1 MSTYKVEYFENGTDV
16 FKRYKN
22 FTDTLNS
29 DELLIFCEK
38 KSNTKSNFFGTA
50 CRVKMGTERVK
61 LMKDLYNRKVQIKVE
76 QDDFYSKN
84 VTEWSKRISY
94 YESNKIDAS
103 TLEDAVLLEIL
114 ETSSANS
121 TIKSILELNNKL
133 ADWMNTGVSAMEK
146 WKFTEINYEYQ
157 EYYLRPN
164 YNKVNGF
171 PNAEITFKPLIPIH
185 IFNNIRGMDGY
196 KPVEKTLNPV
206 GTNILIN
213 LVANIDDIVLGITD
227 TIVRATPNRVDDYVW
242 AWFKSYMEENL
253 FPIIKT
259 IYGKIK
265 EIAKSILDFIQK
277 LSSVL
282 KNEVRAE
289 LAKLNSFLCGL
300 INGIISFL
308 QSILAIVSFV
318 VGNIPFLELE
328 KISPNAIAE
337 HQEKLEFIEE
347 MVDLI
352 SENAS
357 QIFDGIK
364 SSILTFGDDMYKFTY
379 NIAQKIKGYSE
390 YFWAYFVGAVAF
402 ELILDAVLA
411 FFTGGASIAAE
422 VTSKISRLATKA
434 EQLAS
439 KGIKLSTQV
448 GKKVAQTASDLITWL
463 KIQIAELIDAIKNG
477 KLVEWLKE
485 KILSLFEGS
494 LDNIASASVDDLIK
508 KYGKEFIEK
517 GKVRFRQDFESK
529 LYHIGKDADSF
540 SNSMQWKRDFL
551 SKTHKISEEAYLR
564 LRKMQYINFEK
575 GKIAEQIFEKLYG
588 GIKQTESIVTAYTK
602 RFIDNVANNTAKE
615 IKSGF
620 IKNTKAF
627 QKQVKKDIDILA
639 RKLDDDIKEVE
650 WHIME
655 DIDEKALDFIVD
667 EIKRVEKATNVNV
680 KSKFKIILY
689 K

>member
-1 MSTYKVEYFENGTDV
+1 
-16 FKRYKN
+16 
-22 FTDTLNS
+22 
-29 DELLIFCEK
+29 
-38 KSNTKSNFFGTA
+38 
-50 CRVKMGTERVK
+50 
-61 LMKDLYNRKVQIKVE
+61 
-76 QDDFYSKN
+76 
-84 VTEWSKRISY
+84 
-94 YESNKIDAS
+94 
-103 TLEDAVLLEIL
+103 
-114 ETSSANS
+114 
-121 TIKSILELNNKL
+121 
-133 ADWMNTGVSAMEK
+133 
-146 WKFTEINYEYQ
+146 
-157 EYYLRPN
+157 
-164 YNKVNGF
+164 
-171 PNAEITFKPLIPIH
+171 
-185 IFNNIRGMDGY
+185 MDGY

-253 FPIIKT
+253 FPTIKA

-265 EIAKSILDFIQK
+265 EIATSILDFIKK
-277 LSSVL
+277 LSGIL

-289 LAKLNSFLCGL
+289 LAKLNAFLCGL
-300 INGIISFL
+300 INGLISFL
-308 QSILAIVSFV
+308 QSILAIISFV

-328 KISPNAIAE
+328 KLSPNAVAE

-347 MVDLI
+347 MIDLI

-357 QIFDGIK
+357 QIFEGIK
-364 SSILTFGDDMYKFTY
+364 TSILTFGDDMYKFTY

-422 VTSKISRLATKA
+422 LTSKISRLATKA

-463 KIQIAELIDAIKNG
+463 KTQIAELIDAIKNG

-551 SKTHKISEEAYLR
+551 SKTRKISEEAYLR

-655 DIDEKALDFIVD
+655 GIDEKALDFIVD
-667 EIKRVEKATNVNV
+667 EIKRVEKVTNVNV